1 MLEKEIEAKLKKG
14 IDRLGGECYKF
25 TSPGHAGVPDRLILL
40 PGGTMAFAEL
50 KAPGKK
56 ERKLQRHIQEQIRA
70 MGFVVF
76 SSVDSEQ
83 KVEEILTWA
92 AMRIRATQ
100 GAGKVAEVEVDNGT
114 LSPA

>member
-1 MLEKEIEAKLKKG
+1 MLEKDIEAKLKKG

-56 ERKLQRHIQEQIRA
+56 ERKLQRHVQDQIRA
-70 MGFVVF
+70 MGFAVF

-83 KVEEILTWA
+83 KVDEITAWA
-92 AMRIRATQ
+92 AMKIRATQ
-100 GAGKVAEVEVDNGT
+100 GSGKVAGTEVENGT

>member
-1 MLEKEIEAKLKKG
+1 MLEKDIEARLKKG

-40 PGGTMAFAEL
+40 PGGTMAFVEL

-56 ERKLQRHIQEQIRA
+56 ERKLQRHVQDQIRA

-76 SSVDSEQ
+76 SSVDNSE
-83 KVEEILTWA
+83 KVDEIVTWA
-92 AMRIRATQ
+92 AMRIRATRGSGQ
-100 GAGKVAEVEVDNGT
+100 VAGVEVDNGT